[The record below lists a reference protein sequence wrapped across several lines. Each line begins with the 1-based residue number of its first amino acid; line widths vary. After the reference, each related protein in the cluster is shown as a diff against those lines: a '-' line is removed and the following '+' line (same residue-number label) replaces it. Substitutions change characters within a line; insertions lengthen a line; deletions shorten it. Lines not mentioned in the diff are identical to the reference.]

1 MRAYELMV
9 IHDGDLDDVQV
20 QDALKGLRA
29 RIEEVGTLAE
39 VDYWGRRKFAYEIDH
54 KTEGY
59 YSVFEVVAEGGAMD
73 SVERVLRIADDV
85 VRHKLIRLPDDE
97 AARRGLLAGTT
108 PVTAVSYT
116 HLTLPT
122 ICSV

>member
-20 QDALKGLRA
+20 QDELKDLRS
-29 RIEEVGTLAE
+29 RIEEVATIAD
-39 VDYWGRRKFAYEIDH
+39 VDFWGRRRFAYEIDH

-59 YSVFEVVAEGGAMD
+59 YSVIELTAEGGAMD
-73 SVERVLRIADDV
+73 PVERVLRITDSV

-97 AARRGLLAGTT
+97 AGRRGLLGGPA
-108 PVTAVSYT
+108 PENDNQ
-116 HLTLPT
+116 
-122 ICSV
+122 

>member
-59 YSVFEVVAEGGAMD
+59 YSVFELVAEGGAMD
-73 SVERVLRIADDV
+73 SVDRVLRIADDV

-108 PVTAVSYT
+108 PVSNAD
-116 HLTLPT
+116 
-122 ICSV
+122 